1 MAIVANQG
9 IHDYLEEA
17 VLTTNRVARTFALA
31 TRILPREVRPD
42 VYLLYLVCRQL
53 DDLVDFGEAGA
64 DTRLERAEDWATT
77 GRVTSP
83 EGEILEYLWQRHPD
97 LPRDAVID
105 FCQGQRRD
113 MRPFVMA
120 TEADLDLYS
129 YQVAGTVGRLMAAL
143 LGVSDPRADQAARAL
158 GIAMQRTNILRDI
171 DEDLGRGRTYLPRQT
186 LDLAGVA
193 DLQSDDRS
201 LLLRVEIAIA
211 DHWYERALPG
221 TFMLRRG
228 SRSVRA
234 AGLMYQQI
242 LRQIERDGRGA
253 VRPCRS
259 VVPSHRKLLGV
270 VQALIAS

>member
-1 MAIVANQG
+1 VAVVVEPAIRE
-9 IHDYLEEA
+9 YLEEA

-31 TRILPREVRPD
+31 TRILPRDVRPD

-53 DDLVDFGEAGA
+53 DDLVDFQDPDAGR
-64 DTRLERAEDWATT
+64 RLDCAVEWATT
-77 GRVTSP
+77 GTVRGP
-83 EGEILEYLWQRHPD
+83 EAEILDYLFQRHPD
-97 LPRDAVID
+97 LPREAVFD

-113 MRPFVMA
+113 MRPFLME
-120 TEADLDLYS
+120 TEAELDLYS
-129 YQVAGTVGRLMAAL
+129 YQVAGTVGRLMATL
-143 LGVSDPRADQAARAL
+143 LGVFDEKADQAARAL

-171 DEDLGRGRTYLPRQT
+171 DEDLARGRTYLPRQT
-186 LDLAGVA
+186 MELAGVR
-193 DLQSDDRS
+193 DLGSDDRS

-211 DHWYERALPG
+211 DHWYERGLPG
-221 TFMLRRG
+221 TCMLRRG

-270 VQALIAS
+270 MQALISS